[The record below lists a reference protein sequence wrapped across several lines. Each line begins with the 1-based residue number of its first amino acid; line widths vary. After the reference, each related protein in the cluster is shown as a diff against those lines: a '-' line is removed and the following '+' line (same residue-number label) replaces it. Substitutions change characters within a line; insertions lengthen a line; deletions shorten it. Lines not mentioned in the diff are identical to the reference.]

1 MRGEGNEMKI
11 RIEID
16 ENLTEEEVIIRSSN
30 LNDQVQKVQ
39 KALSEISRQE
49 QRIVFY
55 KEETEYYLMLT
66 DILFFETDGKAIH
79 AHTADDIYKIR
90 HRLYEL
96 EEILPGYFMRVSKST
111 ILNTKSI
118 YTINRS
124 VSTSCVVQFKETH
137 KQVYVSRYYYKPLRN
152 RLEEKR

>member
-1 MRGEGNEMKI
+1 MKI

-16 ENLTEEEVIIRSSN
+16 ENLIDEEVIVRGSS
-30 LNDQVQKVQ
+30 LNEQVQQ
-39 KALSEISRQE
+39 IQRALSEIFKQK
-49 QRIVFY
+49 QRIVFH
-55 KEETEYYLMLT
+55 KDETEYYLPLAE
-66 DILFFETDGKAIH
+66 ILFFETDGKAIH
-79 AHTADDIYKIR
+79 AHTADDIYLIK

-111 ILNTKSI
+111 ILNVRCI
-118 YTINRS
+118 YAINRS
-124 VSTSCVVQFKETH
+124 VSTSCVVQFKDTH

>member
-1 MRGEGNEMKI
+1 MKI

-16 ENLTEEEVIIRSSN
+16 ENLIEEEVIVRGSS
-30 LNDQVQKVQ
+30 LNEQVQQ
-39 KALSEISRQE
+39 IQRALSEISKQE
-49 QRIVFY
+49 QRIVFH
-55 KEETEYYLMLT
+55 KDETEYYLPLT
-66 DILFFETDGKAIH
+66 EILFFETDGKAIH
-79 AHTADDIYKIR
+79 AHTAGDIYLIK

-111 ILNTKSI
+111 ILNVRCI
-118 YTINRS
+118 YAINRS
-124 VSTSCVVQFKETH
+124 VSTSCVVQFKDTH

>member
-1 MRGEGNEMKI
+1 MKI

-16 ENLTEEEVIIRSSN
+16 ENLIEEEVIVRGGS
-30 LNDQVQKVQ
+30 LNEQVQQ
-39 KALSEISRQE
+39 IQRALSEIFKQE
-49 QRIVFY
+49 QRIVFH
-55 KEETEYYLMLT
+55 KDETEYYLPLT
-66 DILFFETDGKAIH
+66 EILFFETDGKAIH
-79 AHTADDIYKIR
+79 AHTVSDIYLIK

-111 ILNTKSI
+111 ILNVRCI
-118 YTINRS
+118 YAINRS
-124 VSTSCVVQFKETH
+124 VSTSCVVQFKDTH

>member
-1 MRGEGNEMKI
+1 MKI

-16 ENLTEEEVIIRSSN
+16 ENLIEEEVIVRGSS
-30 LNDQVQKVQ
+30 LNEQVQQ
-39 KALSEISRQE
+39 IQRALSEISKQE
-49 QRIVFY
+49 QRIVFH
-55 KEETEYYLMLT
+55 KDETEYYLPLT
-66 DILFFETDGKAIH
+66 EILFFETDGKAIH
-79 AHTADDIYKIR
+79 AHTAGDIYLIK

-111 ILNTKSI
+111 ILNVRCI
-118 YTINRS
+118 YSINRS
-124 VSTSCVVQFKETH
+124 VSTSCVVQFKDTH

>member
-1 MRGEGNEMKI
+1 MKI

-16 ENLTEEEVIIRSSN
+16 ENLIEEEVIVRGSS
-30 LNDQVQKVQ
+30 LNEQVQQ
-39 KALSEISRQE
+39 IQRALSEISKQE
-49 QRIVFY
+49 QRIVFH
-55 KEETEYYLMLT
+55 KDETEYYLPLT
-66 DILFFETDGKAIH
+66 EILFFETDGKAIH
-79 AHTADDIYKIR
+79 AHTTGDIYLIK

-111 ILNTKSI
+111 ILNVRCI
-118 YTINRS
+118 YAINRS
-124 VSTSCVVQFKETH
+124 VSTSCVVQFKDTH